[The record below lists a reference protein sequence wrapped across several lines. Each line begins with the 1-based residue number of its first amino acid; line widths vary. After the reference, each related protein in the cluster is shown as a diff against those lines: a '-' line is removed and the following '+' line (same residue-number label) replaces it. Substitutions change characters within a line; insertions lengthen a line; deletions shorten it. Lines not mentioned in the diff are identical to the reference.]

1 MPQEPSSDLSADRQQ
16 HRAPR
21 LLTWRRSWLRVHR
34 WLGLSVGLVFVLI
47 GLTGSVLVFDH
58 AIDEWLNPGLL
69 ISNASGARANVEQV
83 IAVAEEHFGADA
95 LSVTKPR
102 IANGVWSVWFASGSE
117 TQPSYTAVYVDP
129 YMATVTGQRTWG
141 NDLMSWM
148 YRLHY
153 QLAAGTTGAIAV
165 GIIGLLVMVSIFSG
179 VYLWWPMW
187 RHSWRSGFTVRSG
200 KRLSFDLHKV
210 VGIVSA
216 LLLMVLA
223 FTGVFME
230 FHSQCVEAIK
240 SVARVTSPPEEAELK
255 SKIIDGATP
264 LTANA
269 AIFIAAR
276 ICPDGVF
283 DHLHP
288 PLGAD
293 GHYEVAFRQSNEVQ
307 TTFGRSQVF
316 LDQYSGEVLAIR
328 LSNESTIADAFIASQ
343 FPLHSGEALG
353 FAGRITV
360 FVSGLT
366 PAILYMTGLLVWRR
380 KTRRNTLVLKQS
392 LTDADRGPTATSC
405 EPFFT
410 LNVDDN
416 NTFVS
421 DEQSDG
427 RELPSLK

>member
-1 MPQEPSSDLSADRQQ
+1 MPQEPFPNLAANLRSQRSFTFFFR
-16 HRAPR
+16 R
-21 LLTWRRSWLRVHR
+21 LWLRVHR

-47 GLTGSVLVFDH
+47 GLTGSALVFDH
-58 AIDEWLNPGLL
+58 AIDEWLNPALL
-69 ISNASGARANVEQV
+69 TSTASGERTSVEQV
-83 IAVAEEHFGADA
+83 IAAAEEHYAAEA

-102 IANGVWSVWFASGSE
+102 IANGVWSVWFTSGTK

-129 YMATVTGQRTWG
+129 YTATVTGQRTWG
-141 NDLMSWM
+141 NDLMSWV

-153 QLAAGTTGAIAV
+153 QLAAGTTGAIVV
-165 GIIGLLVMVSIFSG
+165 GIIGLLVMISIVSG

-187 RHSWRSGFTVRSG
+187 RHSWRSGFSVRSG

-230 FHSQCVEAIK
+230 FHSQCVAAIK
-240 SVARVTSPPEEAELK
+240 TVAKVTEPPEEAELK
-255 SKIIDGATP
+255 SNIINGATP
-264 LTANA
+264 LTADA
-269 AIFIAAR
+269 AIAVASR
-276 ICPDGVF
+276 ICSSGVF

-293 GHYEVAFRQSNEVQ
+293 GHYEVAFRQANEVQ
-307 TTFGRSQVF
+307 STYGRSQVF

-328 LSNESTIADAFIASQ
+328 LPNESTIADAFIASQ

-353 FAGRITV
+353 LGGRLAV

-366 PAILYMTGLLVWRR
+366 PAILYVTGFLVWRR
-380 KTRRNTLVLKQS
+380 KTRRNEVAPRRSSTKLESEPNMKCCTASVAVDS
-392 LTDADRGPTATSC
+392 DAPDMLGST
-405 EPFFT
+405 EQ
-410 LNVDDN
+410 VDA
-416 NTFVS
+416 
-421 DEQSDG
+421 
-427 RELPSLK
+427 RELSSSK